1 MQHGRA
7 LATRVGC
14 TDVPAGL
21 RQGAQLRRKLERVG
35 ERRARSDRAMTQPAA
50 APMRT
55 TAIVRASWRGDRR
68 YETGKPDGPQALID
82 GDGVA
87 AQSPPEALLSALATC
102 SAVDVVDILAKR
114 KTPVTALVVDV
125 AAGRPPAG
133 PPPVREPPR
142 APSVGRKGN
151 PGTPPRRARG
161 PS

>member
-1 MQHGRA
+1 
-7 LATRVGC
+7 
-14 TDVPAGL
+14 
-21 RQGAQLRRKLERVG
+21 
-35 ERRARSDRAMTQPAA
+35 MTQPAA

-125 AAGRPPAG
+125 AGER
-133 PPPVREPPR
+133 R
-142 APSVGRKGN
+142 AEN
-151 PGTPPRRARG
+151 PRRFEHVVLHFRVDGKDIERIHAERAVHLSLERYCTVAASLAPDIVVETVVVLNG
-161 PS
+161 EEGGRIRQPIFTPTR